1 MNFVSCTIK
10 HTEPGISTMIAGDLS
25 EGARVD
31 PRHPGLQSTFHY
43 NGVKGRPACVPT
55 HLGRSACQ
63 RSRGI
68 PRHPAASRG
77 IARDLDDDRRGSQGG
92 VAGDLDDDRRG
103 HIQGSTGIST
113 GRRGSRGGSQ
123 GTVGDSRVVDS
134 CSSSASMHLDLGRSA
149 CQRSRDV
156 PGFSRPSI
164 ITASRGGGAP
174 GLRAYAP
181 RA

>member
-1 MNFVSCTIK
+1 MIRDIPGFSQPSIITASRGARLACLRTSGVAHARDPVVSRDIPR
-10 HTEPGISTMIAGDLS
+10 HPAGSPGISTMIAGDLKAGS
-25 EGARVD
+25 
-31 PRHPGLQSTFHY
+31 PGISTMIA
-43 NGVKGRPACVPT
+43 GDLKAGSP
-55 HLGRSACQ
+55 
-63 RSRGI
+63 GI
-68 PRHPAASRG
+68 STM
-77 IARDLDDDRRGSQGG
+77 I
-92 VAGDLDDDRRG
+92 AGDLDDDRRG